1 MSSVGQQTR
10 ESEAE
15 SSTAFTSQANQ
26 TKPYGGTLRV
36 AFVGVMPSTLN
47 PLIDY
52 ASANYNTAIDVWQS
66 LFDALVMFDEKGS
79 PMPGLARDWE
89 VAPEGSNITF
99 HLFQNVTWHD
109 GVGFNASDVKFS
121 FDAILYDPEVEN
133 TWKLVLQEYD
143 ISSVEILDEYTVS
156 INLATPHV
164 SAVSI
169 VGFIPIIPRHKYDGT
184 ELRTNPCNENPVG
197 TGPFTFVNWVP
208 NYNITLSANQMYYKG
223 RPYLDQVILRSD
235 IQPAD
240 LSGMLLN
247 NVIDLVPD
255 NVDPSRINELN
266 NVIGVSTLDSMQP
279 AFYAITLNFSNPI
292 LADVRVRKALA
303 YAINNSEICK
313 DAFLGYAS
321 PSNGPVPPL
330 YSSWYNPNVTEYRFN
345 QTLAEELLDKAG
357 YPRSNV
363 TNIRF
368 NLGFMISTLFA
379 AQPWKQQAF
388 EMICRYWEN
397 IGVNVTRQIGGGGT
411 PWDCRISGWIW
422 DFSDPDDMRSM
433 YYTNA
438 DLNSGGYSNAQVDH
452 LFDEGRLT
460 SNESSR
466 KQIYDDLQ
474 LLLLEDLPM
483 IFLWYPDSIAAYNN
497 DFHGLNPYPFGEM
510 HPFVLEK
517 IWYEPTLS
525 GEGNC
530 PYRVR
535 FIDNEGRIS
544 GYYNGTSLEQI
555 PNSTYSGSESD
566 PQLVRIRLGSGNYT
580 VELEGTENGTYSF
593 ELVNLASNYKH
604 VSVVSGTIQT
614 GQIKQ
619 YSVSVYPNSSMQVSG
634 TVPLDVYSDGKI
646 DMRDISRVARLFAI
660 SYPNME
666 YDPICDIVFD
676 WKIDMRDIGTV
687 ARHFGEHYP

>member
-1 MSSVGQQTR
+1 
-10 ESEAE
+10 
-15 SSTAFTSQANQ
+15 
-26 TKPYGGTLRV
+26 
-36 AFVGVMPSTLN
+36 
-47 PLIDY
+47 
-52 ASANYNTAIDVWQS
+52 
-66 LFDALVMFDEKGS
+66 
-79 PMPGLARDWE
+79 
-89 VAPEGSNITF
+89 
-99 HLFQNVTWHD
+99 
-109 GVGFNASDVKFS
+109 
-121 FDAILYDPEVEN
+121 
-133 TWKLVLQEYD
+133 
-143 ISSVEILDEYTVS
+143 
-156 INLATPHV
+156 
-164 SAVSI
+164 
-169 VGFIPIIPRHKYDGT
+169 
-184 ELRTNPCNENPVG
+184 
-197 TGPFTFVNWVP
+197 
-208 NYNITLSANQMYYKG
+208 
-223 RPYLDQVILRSD
+223 
-235 IQPAD
+235 
-240 LSGMLLN
+240 
-247 NVIDLVPD
+247 
-255 NVDPSRINELN
+255 
-266 NVIGVSTLDSMQP
+266 
-279 AFYAITLNFSNPI
+279 
-292 LADVRVRKALA
+292 
-303 YAINNSEICK
+303 
-313 DAFLGYAS
+313 
-321 PSNGPVPPL
+321 
-330 YSSWYNPNVTEYRFN
+330 
-345 QTLAEELLDKAG
+345 
-357 YPRSNV
+357 
-363 TNIRF
+363 
-368 NLGFMISTLFA
+368 
-379 AQPWKQQAF
+379 
-388 EMICRYWEN
+388 
-397 IGVNVTRQIGGGGT
+397 
-411 PWDCRISGWIW
+411 
-422 DFSDPDDMRSM
+422 
-433 YYTNA
+433 
-438 DLNSGGYSNAQVDH
+438 
-452 LFDEGRLT
+452 
-460 SNESSR
+460 
-466 KQIYDDLQ
+466 
-474 LLLLEDLPM
+474 M